1 MIFRMAIVPAAI
13 ILAGLLT
20 ASYTLAIDAEGRAL
34 AFSLLAGSAF
44 GIVLQRGRFCFLC
57 NFRDLFERR
66 SSGGAIAI
74 LVALG
79 AGALLY
85 QVIITAWMP
94 LPLEGRLPSSAHIG
108 PAGYILALAAFV
120 FGLGMALS
128 GSCLSAH
135 FYRLGEGAFGSLIA
149 IGGAAIGFLLGFLTW
164 PRLYTFTVFDDP
176 PVWLPHHLGYTGSLI
191 VTVAALLFLTI
202 VVLKIAPL
210 TSQTP
215 IEDYKKPSSFKAVL
229 VSRWP
234 PVATGI
240 FVAIISAFTYF
251 RVAPLG
257 VTAEL
262 GSIVRT
268 AGIRLSVLPE
278 GLPGLDTLRGCIS
291 AIKQG
296 ILSPNG
302 VFVGGL
308 VLASFSS
315 ALIAGQFKP
324 SWPNFNGLIA
334 RLLGG
339 IMMGWASMIALG
351 CTVGVLL
358 SGIHA
363 GAASGWIFLVFCTV
377 GTWAGLAVLQAFAN
391 RKEPAAPPRDQVL

>member
-1 MIFRMAIVPAAI
+1 MTFRMANVPAAI

-66 SSGGAIAI
+66 SSDGAIAI

-79 AGALLY
+79 AGAVLY
-85 QVIITAWMP
+85 QIIITAWMP
-94 LPLEGRLPSSAHIG
+94 LPLEGRLPPSAHIG

-135 FYRLGEGAFGSLIA
+135 LYRLGEGAFGSLAA

-176 PVWLPHHLGYTGSLI
+176 PVWLPHHLGYAGSLI
-191 VTVAALLFLTI
+191 ATLVALLVLTAGA
-202 VVLKIAPL
+202 LRIAPMTARAPTEVQGQL
-210 TSQTP
+210 
-215 IEDYKKPSSFKAVL
+215 SSLKTVWIA
-229 VSRWP
+229 RWS

-240 FVAIISAFTYF
+240 LVAAISAFTYF

-291 AIKQG
+291 AVKQG

-315 ALIAGQFKP
+315 ALIADQFKP
-324 SWPNFNGLIA
+324 SWPDFRGLIA

-363 GAASGWIFLVFCTV
+363 GAVSGWIFLVFCTA
-377 GTWAGLAVLQAFAN
+377 GAWFGLAVRKAFAD
-391 RKEPAAPPRDQVL
+391 RQASR